1 MGCSSELKYAW
12 PCSVNVRVFV
22 TVWPSVKGSGRGNFK
37 NWKEQMVCLLESQ
50 DVAGFVDGEIVAPEK
65 HEAEQWKLWRRTDR
79 LVKGWILG
87 SVGAD
92 VLDAVRD
99 KETARDVWL
108 ELDNIFKEDDDSESG
123 DFSRYLA
130 LYQAAMKGDWDTAK
144 KFFEDINELSSS
156 IISSKKE
163 TVLHVA
169 VLTGKANGLV
179 KKLVE
184 MMPLEALAHKDSN
197 GETALHNAAIVGNT
211 EAACVL
217 VKKNPDL
224 LHMSSNNNRLPV
236 LEAAVNC
243 QKETLEYLI
252 AQHEA
257 NAERN
262 PLFEGQRGV
271 QLLNAIITSEFV
283 DIALDLAHKYRNL
296 TLIRYENDGTRSA
309 LSTIA
314 TMDTLFPRTDA
325 FTWWQKFIYHLIPL
339 KNSKSE
345 AGHTRCVTHDIENL
359 NIDGAAQRKYSTS
372 SQIISRGNGEEAGI
386 HDLALPQVKE
396 MREKKA
402 RHQQALQ
409 LVKYL
414 CDNIVSLPENEATII
429 FRESIKLAAE
439 YGISEIVEMVIHTF
453 PMVTFHTDSDSG
465 RNIFLLAATYRFENV
480 INLFYNMSD
489 RRYIFFDDTD
499 DQDNNLLHICGKLA
513 PSDRLN
519 LVAGAALQMQR
530 ELQWFKEME
539 NFVHPSR
546 RTWMNNDKQTPQM
559 LFTKE
564 HEKLKADG
572 ERWMKDTANAC
583 TIAAALIATVVFAA
597 AFTVPGGIESASGM
611 PLLVKDHAEQSPAP
625 MFVLF
630 AVSDAISLFTSITSL
645 LMFLSILTSR
655 YAEQDFLYVL
665 PKRLSMGLLSLFV
678 SITFMLVAFSA
689 TLYLV
694 LQGDVAWF
702 GVLVAAFA
710 SLPVTSFVLLQFPLL
725 VDVIYSTYGPGIFGK
740 KTNRLLY

>member
-1 MGCSSELKYAW
+1 MGCSELKYAW
-12 PCSVNVRVFV
+12 PCSVNVANFV
-22 TVWPSVKGSGRGNFK
+22 TVRPSVEEDERGNFK

-87 SVGAD
+87 SVGTD

-108 ELDNIFKEDDDSESG
+108 ELDDIFKPQEEDEDNDDDDDDDDSDSESG
-123 DFSRYLA
+123 EDFSKYLA
-130 LYQAAMKGDWDTAK
+130 LYQAAMKGEWDTAK
-144 KFFEDINELSSS
+144 NFFEDINELSSS
-156 IISSKKE
+156 IISSESE

-169 VLTGKANGLV
+169 VLTGKANDLV
-179 KKLVE
+179 QKLVE
-184 MMPLEALAHKDSN
+184 MMPVEALALKDSV
-197 GETALHNAAIVGNT
+197 GETALHNAATVGNT
-211 EAACVL
+211 EAARAL

-224 LHMSSNNNRLPV
+224 LHMLSNSNRLPV
-236 LEAAVNC
+236 LEAAINC

-252 AQHEA
+252 
-257 NAERN
+257 
-262 PLFEGQRGV
+262 
-271 QLLNAIITSEFV
+271 
-283 DIALDLAHKYRNL
+283 DIALDLAHKYPNL
-296 TLIRYENDGTRSA
+296 TLIRNENDGRSA

-314 TMDTLFPRTDA
+314 ETDTLFPRTDA
-325 FTWWQKFIYHLIPL
+325 FTWWQKFIYHRIPI
-339 KNSKSE
+339 KISKSE
-345 AGHTRCVTHDIENL
+345 AGHTRYVTHDIENL
-359 NIDGAAQRKYSTS
+359 NSDGAAQRKYSTS
-372 SQIISRGNGEEAGI
+372 SQIISQVGKKLESMVWHVIET
-386 HDLALPQVKE
+386 LVPQVKE

-402 RHQQALQ
+402 RRQQALQ

-414 CDNIVSLPENEATII
+414 CNKVVSLPENKAATI
-429 FRESIKLAAE
+429 FRISIKLAAK
-439 YGISEIVEMVIHTF
+439 YGISEIVEMVIHKF
-453 PMVTFHTDSDSG
+453 PMVTFHRDSDTG
-465 RNIFLLAATYRFENV
+465 RNVFLLAASYRFENV

-489 RRYIFFDDTD
+489 RRYMFFDSTD
-499 DQDNNLLHICGKLA
+499 DEKNNLLHICGKLA

-519 LVAGAALQMQR
+519 LVAGAALQLQR

-546 RTWMNNDKQTPQM
+546 RTWTNNDKLTPQM

-611 PLLVKDHAEQSPAP
+611 PLLSSQPT
-625 MFVLF
+625 FVLF

-694 LQGDVAWF
+694 LEEDVAWF
-702 GVLVAAFA
+702 VVLVAAFA